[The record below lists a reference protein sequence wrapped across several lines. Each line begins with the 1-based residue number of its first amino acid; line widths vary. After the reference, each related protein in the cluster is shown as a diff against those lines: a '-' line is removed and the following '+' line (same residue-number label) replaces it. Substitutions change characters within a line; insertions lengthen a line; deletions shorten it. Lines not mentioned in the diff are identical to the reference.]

1 MSLLSQGCQYSDG
14 ARSIGAQDKADFEN
28 SESGISIHYDG
39 GNAARYIAT
48 LLHICICMHIYVT
61 ISLYFIAHYVL
72 LLQDFLSILHGIVID
87 RPPYFV
93 ILLVEPPGFAVFWQL
108 QIDKEAS

>member
-48 LLHICICMHIYVT
+48 LLHICICMHIYVCYYKPLFYCT
-61 ISLYFIAHYVL
+61 LRSVTARFSFNTSWHCY
-72 LLQDFLSILHGIVID
+72 
-87 RPPYFV
+87 
-93 ILLVEPPGFAVFWQL
+93 
-108 QIDKEAS
+108 